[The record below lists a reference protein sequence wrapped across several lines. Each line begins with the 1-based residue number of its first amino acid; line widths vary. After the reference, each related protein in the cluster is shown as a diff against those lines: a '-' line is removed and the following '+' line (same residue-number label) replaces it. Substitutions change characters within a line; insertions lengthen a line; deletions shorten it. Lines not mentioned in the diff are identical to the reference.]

1 VSLLRIICTILA
13 LVTSSS
19 EMAEE
24 AEDEDKDD
32 HNYKGVNL
40 SKYVLVLEEGY
51 FNVS

>member
-1 VSLLRIICTILA
+1 MIICTILA

-19 EMAEE
+19 AMAEE
-24 AEDEDKDD
+24 AEDEGKVD

-40 SKYVLVLEEGY
+40 SKYVFILEEGY